1 MTSALRCS
9 HSRLANGA
17 DSWVNTNV
25 LPSTART
32 VAPASITSVVR
43 LR

>member
-9 HSRLANGA
+9 HNRLASGA
-17 DSWVNTNV
+17 DSWLSTKV

>member
-9 HSRLANGA
+9 ESRRASGA
-17 DSWVNTNV
+17 DSWLSTSV
-25 LPSTART
+25 LPSTVRT

>member
-9 HSRLANGA
+9 DNRLAKGA
-17 DSWVNTNV
+17 DSWVSTKV

>member
-17 DSWVNTNV
+17 DSWLSTKV